1 MSTKRDAGLM
11 ALAALP
17 GLGPVNIRKLDD
29 ELDGRAE
36 ELLEMPEEERARWC
50 NPGVVGQLGEWKR
63 YFDPDQVA
71 AELERLEGDWIT
83 FEHPDYPKRLA
94 PYSDRPVG
102 LYRVRAGKTF
112 PERCVAIVGTRRP
125 SAYGRHVAREFA
137 AELSR
142 AGFLIVSG
150 MAEGIDTEAHRAVL
164 DTGGNTA
171 AVLGGGLNR
180 VYPASNRELMAEI
193 SESGGVWSEFP
204 LWRKADRRSFPQ
216 RNRIVSGVSEG
227 VIVVESGLQG
237 GSLIT
242 ARLATEQGKGVYVV
256 PGRIDSA
263 SSAGCH
269 ALIRDGAQLVTS
281 VEEVLDDLSYLPAL
295 LSGGGR
301 EGGRPAQSSSRRPAP
316 ELDGNEAA
324 VWEFIGE
331 HPIAHVDLLADK
343 LGLPVAEI
351 SRIVLDLEIN
361 GHLNRR
367 LDGCYERS

>member
-1 MSTKRDAGLM
+1 M

-29 ELDGRAE
+29 ELDGCVE
-36 ELLEMPEEERARWC
+36 ELLEMPEAERARWC
-50 NPGVVGQLGEWKR
+50 NPGVVGQLGEWER
-63 YFDPDQVA
+63 YFDPEKVE
-71 AELERLEGDWIT
+71 AELGRLGADWIT

-112 PERCVAIVGTRRP
+112 PARCLAIVGTRRP
-125 SAYGRHVAREFA
+125 SAYGRTVAREMA
-137 AELSR
+137 SELSR
-142 AGFLIVSG
+142 AGFTIVSG

-164 DTGGNTA
+164 DAGGQTA

-180 VYPASNRELMAEI
+180 IYPASNRELMAELV
-193 SESGGVWSEFP
+193 ESGGVWSEFP

-216 RNRIVSGVSEG
+216 RNRIVSGVCEG
-227 VIVVESGLQG
+227 VVVVESGHQG

-256 PGRIDSA
+256 PGRIDSP

-281 VEEVLDDLSYLPAL
+281 VEEILSDLSYLPEL
-295 LSGGGR
+295 LQNGGR
-301 EGGRPAQSSSRRPAP
+301 HAGRPSRASSHMPRP
-316 ELDGNEAA
+316 ELEGTAAA
-324 VWEFIGE
+324 VWGLIEE
-331 HPIAHVDLLADK
+331 VDRVHVDQLAERLDI
-343 LGLPVAEI
+343 PIPEI
-351 SRIVLDLEIN
+351 TRIVLQLEMD
-361 GHLNRR
+361 GHVNRR
-367 LDGCYERS
+367 LDGCYERR